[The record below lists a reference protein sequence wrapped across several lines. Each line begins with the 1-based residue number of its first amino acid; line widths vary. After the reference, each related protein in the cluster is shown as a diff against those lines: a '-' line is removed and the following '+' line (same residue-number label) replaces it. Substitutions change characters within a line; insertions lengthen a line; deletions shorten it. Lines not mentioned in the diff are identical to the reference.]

1 MFADI
6 ETTILACDDNA
17 AICDKLNRPR
27 FAAAWRAMA
36 QQLRDFVAL
45 GGASL

>member
-6 ETTILACDDNA
+6 ETTILACEDNA
-17 AICDKLNRPR
+17 ALCDRLGRKT
-27 FAAAWRAMA
+27 FAAHWRALA
-36 QQLRDFVAL
+36 AQLRDFVAL